1 MILQHL
7 NCIQLFWNIF
17 GPEKPRQLDLQL
29 SLLGI
34 LGMPSGQVGVSSP
47 SARRWFKKLHGL
59 IPRCPQFELLE
70 SSRAR
75 DGTRPQLR
83 AQESVAELAS
93 GEAASEATEGS
104 TVLRCQGP
112 AG

>member
-1 MILQHL
+1 MLMRFMELCLYTRVMGGNHVLIT
-7 NCIQLFWNIF
+7 FV
-17 GPEKPRQLDLQL
+17 PD
-29 SLLGI
+29 LLGA
-34 LGMPSGQVGVSSP
+34 LQVRFSSP

-59 IPRCPQFELLE
+59 IPRCPQFELLK